1 MESRVA
7 SGLHSLRDKIMKSTY
22 LDQDVL
28 SPLCDCFE
36 VITFLWVLL
45 LYTKWYAS
53 EQQQLFEVGSFSW
66 L

>member
-7 SGLHSLRDKIMKSTY
+7 SGPHSLRDKIMKSTY